1 MSYNTRGRS
10 TGTTTPSE
18 SGEMS
23 QAELEILQK
32 NLIDKEKQIQ
42 EQAQALRGKLL
53 ELETREENLAREKSA
68 AVDITTLSSIL
79 SSLKKDVA
87 SLNKLPDQIEQLNQ
101 RVSNLQNIEPPI
113 SANVSN
119 DSRRPSRQSSPSSPP
134 ESSSPIRF
142 KDVVDSIPRYDGHK
156 ISVFQFSKI
165 CERALHLIS
174 SHQEHYLVQLIINK
188 LQGHAY
194 TAIEGTDFETVGE
207 LTRQLKKIFG
217 PNKSLNQYRGELGNI
232 YMLPNEDIFTYI
244 DRIKELQTAITDE
257 TIRIMG
263 PLDEWT
269 RFGIESD
276 VLESFI
282 NGLPSELLVRV
293 KLHGQNNT
301 LDRAIATAIQLS
313 KTLEAETRRKKS
325 TFVVKSSPSPRIDP
339 NSKYNNSLNQYAEL
353 RPNNTTSTPSQS
365 PNVPFIKATSF
376 IKPLVPG
383 QPGPNYP
390 EKICRYC
397 KNPGHLINDC
407 RKLAYKRSLL
417 DGSSSSG
424 QERVENNII
433 PGKEERVPANDGAH
447 RNASPTGRPILAKT
461 VKFQEI
467 TNMTPTSSQ

>member
-10 TGTTTPSE
+10 TTPSE

-32 NLIDKEKQIQ
+32 NLMDKEKQIQ
-42 EQAQALRGKLL
+42 EQAQALRGKLQDL
-53 ELETREENLAREKSA
+53 EAREENLAKEKSA

-79 SSLKKDVA
+79 SSLKRDVA

-101 RVSNLQNIEPPI
+101 RVSNLQNIDPLI

-119 DSRRPSRQSSPSSPP
+119 DSRQPSRQPSPP
-134 ESSSPIRF
+134 SFSESSSPIRF

-165 CERALHLIS
+165 CERALHLIPP
-174 SHQEHYLVQLIINK
+174 HQEHYLVQLIINK

-194 TAIEGTDFETVGE
+194 TAIEGTDFQTVGE

-232 YMLPNEDIFTYI
+232 YMFPNEDIFTYI
-244 DRIKELQTAITDE
+244 ERIKELQTAIIDE

-263 PLDEWT
+263 PLDDWT

-276 VLESFI
+276 VLEGFI

-301 LDRAIATAIQLS
+301 LDKAITTAIQLS

-325 TFVVKSSPSPRIDP
+325 TFVIKSNSPPRVDP
-339 NSKYNNSLNQYAEL
+339 NPKYNNSPNQYTEL
-353 RPNNTTSTPSQS
+353 QQKNATSTPSQS
-365 PNVPFIKATSF
+365 PNVPFIKAAPF

-397 KNPGHLINDC
+397 KDPGHLINDC
-407 RKLAYKRSLL
+407 RKLAYKRSLF
-417 DGSSSSG
+417 DSPGSSG
-424 QERVENNII
+424 QERVGNNIDT
-433 PGKEERVPANDGAH
+433 GKEQRVPANDGAH
-447 RNASPTGRPILAKT
+447 RNASPMGRPILAKT
-461 VKFQEI
+461 VTFQEI
-467 TNMTPTSSQ
+467 MDKTPASSQ

>member
-1 MSYNTRGRS
+1 
-10 TGTTTPSE
+10 
-18 SGEMS
+18 MS

-53 ELETREENLAREKSA
+53 ETREENLAGEKNV

-87 SLNKLPDQIEQLNQ
+87 SLNKLLDQIEQLNQ

-119 DSRRPSRQSSPSSPP
+119 DSRRSSRQPSPSSSP

-142 KDVVDSIPRYDGHK
+142 KDVVDSILRYDGHK

-165 CERALHLIS
+165 CERALHLIP
-174 SHQEHYLVQLIINK
+174 SHQEHYLVQ
-188 LQGHAY
+188 
-194 TAIEGTDFETVGE
+194 

-232 YMLPNEDIFTYI
+232 YMLPHEDIFSYI
-244 DRIKELQTAITDE
+244 ERIKELQTAIIDE
-257 TIRIMG
+257 TIRTTG

-301 LDRAIATAIQLS
+301 LDRAITTAIQLS

-339 NSKYNNSLNQYAEL
+339 NPKYNNSPNQYVES
-353 RPNNTTSTPSQS
+353 RSNNAASIPPQS
-365 PNVPFIKATSF
+365 PNVPFIKATPF
-376 IKPLVPG
+376 IKPLLPG
-383 QPGPNYP
+383 QPG
-390 EKICRYC
+390 
-397 KNPGHLINDC
+397 L
-407 RKLAYKRSLL
+407 S
-417 DGSSSSG
+417 
-424 QERVENNII
+424 
-433 PGKEERVPANDGAH
+433 
-447 RNASPTGRPILAKT
+447 
-461 VKFQEI
+461 
-467 TNMTPTSSQ
+467 